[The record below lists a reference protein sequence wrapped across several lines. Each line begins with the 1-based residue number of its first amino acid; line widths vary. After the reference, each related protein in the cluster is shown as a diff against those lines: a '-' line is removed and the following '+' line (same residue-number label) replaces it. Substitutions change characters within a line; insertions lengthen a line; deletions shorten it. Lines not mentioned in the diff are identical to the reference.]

1 MSKNLEGGFY
11 VREPKKNPIESM
23 KGEELEKF
31 ISNLRKIQGQPLS
44 YSKLCEAL
52 NLPKKSS
59 NSKTAQLND
68 LKVICNFDI
77 SSSPTR
83 YTITEVFSY
92 LQPCM
97 DFLNSNAMRIQL
109 SMESALF
116 QAFLNNNG
124 KSLYLSNMEL
134 LKTVGAVNENF
145 AYCIDYKALNKID
158 KNLLYMSDMV
168 MPVYRLLSVWVKRK
182 IEKMVIRGTFHTGFG
197 FRLYR
202 YHRGQYGMYITK
214 HDVPRET
221 ELNKE
226 CMALFN
232 QAVNHCLPRSWG
244 GEWVSVKTW
253 ENFEKYLDEITTEY
267 FEGKGDYYKLRR
279 ITVYEPSKDEWIL
292 QQLKNVN
299 EQLNALQEVNS
310 KSKSKILT
318 GKHIGITYDKQGDEV
333 IDSDFTIMQRD
344 KFVDYNIDLHPPVI
358 FKEVLKQI
366 NYLESLKE
374 KE

>member
-1 MSKNLEGGFY
+1 MSKDKRKGKIVDMNDVEIKQLVERLE
-11 VREPKKNPIESM
+11 S
-23 KGEELEKF
+23 
-31 ISNLRKIQGQPLS
+31 IQGQALS
-44 YSKLCEAL
+44 YAKLCDALELPRKTGEA
-52 NLPKKSS
+52 KEI
-59 NSKTAQLND
+59 QLND
-68 LKVICNFDI
+68 LKLICEYNKQ
-77 SSSPTR
+77 SNPTK
-83 YTITEVFSY
+83 YVVTKVYGF

-97 DFLNSNAMRIQL
+97 DFLNSNVMRIQL

-244 GEWVSVKTW
+244 GEWVSIKTW
-253 ENFEKYLDEITTEY
+253 ENFEKYLDEITQKY

-299 EQLNALQEVNS
+299 EQLNALQEVNN